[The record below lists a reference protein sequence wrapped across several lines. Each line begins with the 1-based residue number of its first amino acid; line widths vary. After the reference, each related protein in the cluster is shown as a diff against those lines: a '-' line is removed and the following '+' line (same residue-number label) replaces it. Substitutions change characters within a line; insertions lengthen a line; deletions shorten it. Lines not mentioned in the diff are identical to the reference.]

1 MKDCVIVLEED
12 LIVSPDFLYYFH
24 YLKPLLDKD
33 ETLLTVSAW
42 NDNGKYLF
50 IYLLT
55 NRKQ

>member
-50 IYLLT
+50 IY
-55 NRKQ
+55 